1 MTVLLSPLSPNS
13 AGFAGTRQAD
23 RGRGAPAARPCD
35 QREGAG
41 PRPPHR
47 RNSTQQPRSVAG
59 GVRLNNVT
67 ALLSLLTP
75 KLACL
80 ALTLQ
85 AQGKL
90 DEAEP
95 LMRRDLSITEKSLGP
110 DHPDVATG
118 LNNLA
123 QLLKV
128 RGSTT

>member
-1 MTVLLSPLSPNS
+1 MW
-13 AGFAGTRQAD
+13 
-23 RGRGAPAARPCD
+23 
-35 QREGAG
+35 
-41 PRPPHR
+41 
-47 RNSTQQPRSVAG
+47 
-59 GVRLNNVT
+59 LNNVT

>member
-1 MTVLLSPLSPNS
+1 VW
-13 AGFAGTRQAD
+13 
-23 RGRGAPAARPCD
+23 
-35 QREGAG
+35 
-41 PRPPHR
+41 
-47 RNSTQQPRSVAG
+47 
-59 GVRLNNVT
+59 LNNVT

-123 QLLKV
+123 QLLQV
-128 RGSTT
+128 HGLSSAL